1 MLFLHPDCNQSTD
14 PATSASAVSKNAT
27 TSYQPPSKPQPQPQ
41 PQPQPK
47 ADNHNKLSFAVTKII
62 EPNVKGRPTGYS
74 AA

>member
-47 ADNHNKLSFAVTKII
+47 A
-62 EPNVKGRPTGYS
+62 
-74 AA
+74 